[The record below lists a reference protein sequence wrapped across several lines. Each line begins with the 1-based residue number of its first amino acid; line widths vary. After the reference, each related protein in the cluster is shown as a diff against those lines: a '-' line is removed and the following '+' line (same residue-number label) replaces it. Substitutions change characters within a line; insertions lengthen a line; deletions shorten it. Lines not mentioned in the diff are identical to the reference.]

1 MSLAILTKRA
11 KTGRNL
17 QRNGV
22 FSLNGNINTTS
33 ESCCS
38 RQGGPQRSVSSA
50 GTIARSILRN
60 GYNGLYL
67 TSNTMPPKKC
77 CKNWWVQ
84 DPGIYDYIYFIKQA
98 NLKCNFR
105 SELQLYNNNTP
116 ESILQLSKQNNPCC
130 NTSRIGS
137 RLFKNIPSK
146 FYANNY
152 NLPQSDYI
160 STRYLAKNNLPPPA
174 NKQAFPF
181 STSNRCGGV
190 NYKTIQEA
198 TNAGYYQPENL
209 NCAEYNL
216 YHNLAI
222 N

>member
-1 MSLAILTKRA
+1 MSLAILTKHA
-11 KTGRNL
+11 KVGKNL

-38 RQGGPQRSVSSA
+38 KQGGPQRSVSSA

-60 GYNGLYL
+60 GYNGIYL
-67 TSNTMPPKKC
+67 TSNTMPAKKC
-77 CKNWWVQ
+77 CKKWWVQ
-84 DPGIYDYIYFIKQA
+84 DPKIQDYIYFKKQST
-98 NLKCNFR
+98 LKCNFR
-105 SELQLYNNNTP
+105 SDLQLYNNNTP

-130 NTSRIGS
+130 NVSRIDN
-137 RLFKNIPSK
+137 RFVKNIPSK

-152 NLPQSDYI
+152 NLSQSDYI

-174 NKQAFPF
+174 NKQPFPF
-181 STSNRCGGV
+181 NNSTRCGGV
-190 NYKTIQEA
+190 NYKTIEEA

-209 NCAEYNL
+209 NCTELNL
-216 YHNLAI
+216 YHNL
-222 N
+222 NKN